1 MFKFDAAR
9 SLLTTG
15 WNNRRGKCCE
25 MEGFQGMLI
34 AKWLTPNASESG
46 WKKLTQAT
54 YIGLSARIGALS
66 ELKRLAVLTFLL
78 SRNADTGAHQDS
90 SWRSIKWWT

>member
-15 WNNRRGKCCE
+15 WNNRRGKWCE
-25 MEGFQGMLI
+25 MEGLHGMLI
-34 AKWLTPNASESG
+34 AKWLTPNAFRVWLEKVDASY
-46 WKKLTQAT
+46 T
-54 YIGLSARIGALS
+54 RIGALS
-66 ELKRLAVLTFLL
+66 ELKRLAVLTFFL
-78 SRNADTGAHQDS
+78 SHNADTGAHQDS